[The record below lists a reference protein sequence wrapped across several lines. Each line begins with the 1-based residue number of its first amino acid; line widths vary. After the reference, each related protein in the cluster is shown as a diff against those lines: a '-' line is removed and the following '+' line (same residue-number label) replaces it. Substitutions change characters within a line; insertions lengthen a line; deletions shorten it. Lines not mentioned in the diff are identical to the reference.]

1 MSTGTTLIGVH
12 DVQCWVPQ
20 GIMEVKTIFLKD
32 KSHLFWTLFPRHF
45 GFFCFCLFIVCKIS
59 CKHFVSVY
67 YCELGF
73 DLDRKSANFGFII
86 SARYEL
92 AFSFNY
98 EFVMIFL
105 WNYNILIMVI
115 NFYKAWW
122 NRALITVD
130 FSKYSSIPGTI
141 SAIAISFP
149 PSIGYVVF

>member
-20 GIMEVKTIFLKD
+20 SIMEVKTIFFLKINLICSELYLQD
-32 KSHLFWTLFPRHF
+32 ILV
-45 GFFCFCLFIVCKIS
+45 FFCFCLFIVCKIS

-73 DLDRKSANFGFII
+73 DLDRKSAHFGFII

-105 WNYNILIMVI
+105 WNYNILIMFI
-115 NFYKAWW
+115 NFYKA
-122 NRALITVD
+122 
-130 FSKYSSIPGTI
+130 
-141 SAIAISFP
+141 
-149 PSIGYVVF
+149 

>member
-20 GIMEVKTIFLKD
+20 SIMEVKTIFLKD
-32 KSHLFWTLFPRHF
+32 KSHLFWTLFTRHF

-73 DLDRKSANFGFII
+73 DLDRKSANFDFII

-105 WNYNILIMVI
+105 WNYNILIMFI

-130 FSKYSSIPGTI
+130 FSKYNSIPGTI
-141 SAIAISFP
+141 SAISISFP
-149 PSIGYVVF
+149 TSIGYVVF

>member
-20 GIMEVKTIFLKD
+20 SIMEVKTIFLKD

-45 GFFCFCLFIVCKIS
+45 VFFLFIVCKIS

-115 NFYKAWW
+115 NFIKLY
-122 NRALITVD
+122 
-130 FSKYSSIPGTI
+130 GTGHW
-141 SAIAISFP
+141 SQWTLVNTTQYQVPYQQSRSPSP
-149 PSIGYVVF
+149 PP